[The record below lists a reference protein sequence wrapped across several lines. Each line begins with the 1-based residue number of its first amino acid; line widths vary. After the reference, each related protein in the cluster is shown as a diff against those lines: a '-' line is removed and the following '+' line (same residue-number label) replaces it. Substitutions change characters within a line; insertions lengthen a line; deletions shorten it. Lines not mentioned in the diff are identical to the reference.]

1 MRINEV
7 LSTEGV
13 LGNIGNKIGNTLSGV
28 GQTFAQKAGVGGATS
43 FKQALLSKGL
53 GMISPSAQAAY
64 NQNNAIGDY
73 NYANASDIIKKLG
86 IKPGIDFEINP
97 GEKVKITKVDG
108 TGATYMDRRSGLPL
122 QLGKDALIG
131 IAQRQQQAMQT
142 AQMGKPGATNAPA
155 TAPTM

>member
-13 LGNIGNKIGNTLSGV
+13 LGSIGNTISGAASGV
-28 GQTFAQKAGVGGATS
+28 AKGIGVGGATLR
-43 FKQALLSKGL
+43 QAITSKAI

-64 NQNNAIGDY
+64 NQNKNIGA
-73 NYANASDIIKKLG
+73 NQYANASELIKQLG
-86 IKPGIDFEINP
+86 IKAGTDFEINP

-108 TGATYMDRRSGLPL
+108 SGATYMDPRTGLPL